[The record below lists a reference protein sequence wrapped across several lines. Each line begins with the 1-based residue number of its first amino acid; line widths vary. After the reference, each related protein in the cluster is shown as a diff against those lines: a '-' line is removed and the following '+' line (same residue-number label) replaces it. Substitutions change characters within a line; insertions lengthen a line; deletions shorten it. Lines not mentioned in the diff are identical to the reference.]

1 MSAIADALGIKIDFF
16 SAAVCWALIFTRL
29 ITVLQLAPF
38 LGTRAIPGRARI
50 ATAVAFSVFLYPLL
64 VPPLLPTF
72 PDDNGLIMLLFLKEV
87 LFGFAIGFVTVMVF
101 YAIEAAGRIAD
112 LQGGGGNAQLFVPQ
126 LGQVSLF
133 GLYNFWLAISF
144 FLAVGGHRLFIK
156 ALFLSFDTVPLLTL
170 PHIQPGFS
178 EFLAFLVRLS
188 GNVLVIATQLAA
200 PVLIAS
206 LLVDTVLGIANKMA
220 PQINVFELGFSIRGI
235 ARPLILYVSLLT
247 VVGQMDL
254 VMKEMNQSVIR
265 LSNIFAK

>member
-1 MSAIADALGIKIDFF
+1 MSAIAEALGIKIDFF
-16 SAAVCWALIFTRL
+16 SAFVCWALIFTRL
-29 ITVLQLAPF
+29 VTILQLVPF
-38 LGTRAIPGRARI
+38 LGTKAVPGRARI
-50 ATAVAFSVFLYPLL
+50 ATALAFSVFLYPLL
-64 VPPLLPTF
+64 VPPLLSTF

-144 FLAVGGHRLFIK
+144 YLSVGGHRLFLK
-156 ALFLSFDTVPLLTL
+156 AVFLSFQTVPLLTL
-170 PHIQPGFS
+170 PHIQPGYS
-178 EFLAFLVRLS
+178 DFLDFLVHLS
-188 GNVLVIATQLAA
+188 GHVLVIAAQLAA

-235 ARPLILYVSLLT
+235 ARPLILYVSLL
-247 VVGQMDL
+247 VIVGQMDT
-254 VMKEMNQSVIR
+254 VMQEMNQSVVK
-265 LSNIFAK
+265 LSNIFSR